1 MTKLLK
7 LVNYE
12 FIEVIELWWTY
23 WILWTM
29 NFMNYELWTAMNSI
43 ANCDMVNCWEGSK
56 VLCLY
61 LCVRGMN
68 VWRQ

>member
-1 MTKLLK
+1 MNLLK
-7 LVNYE
+7 FLNYDELIE
-12 FIEVIELWWTY
+12 FCELWTS
-23 WILWTM
+23 WTM
-29 NFMNYELWTAMNSI
+29 NYAMNS
-43 ANCDMVNCWEGSK
+43 NCDMVNCCEGSK